1 MEYQRYQPIPKPTPR
16 AIEKAAK
23 TKSFNGLWQRVCKRV
38 DARDKRT
45 CQVTGA
51 HLDAGS
57 VNAWHAL
64 ERHHLEYRSANKSRK
79 FNDRNVWTV
88 SRAIHQLI
96 HVGALKVL
104 DKALNPAKDV
114 REIAYVAWNRAVVVK
129 GDEPIKLKPQ
139 NGVKR
144 VELPEVAHV

>member
-16 AIEKAAK
+16 AIEKR
-23 TKSFNGLWQRVCKRV
+23 TRQNRESSEWRHVCKRV
-38 DARDKRT
+38 DERDKRV
-45 CQVTGA
+45 CQATGVSLSGGA
-51 HLDAGS
+51 VDP
-57 VNAWHAL
+57 WTAL

-96 HVGALKVL
+96 HGGALKVL